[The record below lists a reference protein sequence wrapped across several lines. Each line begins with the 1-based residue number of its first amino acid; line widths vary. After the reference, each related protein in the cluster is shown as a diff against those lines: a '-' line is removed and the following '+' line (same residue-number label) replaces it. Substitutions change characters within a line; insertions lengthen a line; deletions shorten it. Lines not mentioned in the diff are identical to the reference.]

1 MYMRLAV
8 RTCTCGWLYVQVHAA
23 VRTYMYMRLY
33 VRTCTCGWLY
43 VHIHAAGC
51 TYMYIRLAVRTCTC
65 GWLYVHV
72 HTAPL
77 ISELCCQVLFFL
89 HYSQALFHY
98 WSQLP
103 WELSAGLRLQLP
115 PRCTLRAAPL
125 ERGAS
130 AFTPTTWSTLFQYS
144 AMCQV
149 RT

>member
-8 RTCTCGWLYVQVHAA
+8 RTCTCGWLYVHVHAA
-23 VRTYMYMRLY
+23 

-43 VHIHAAGC
+43 VHVHAAGC
-51 TYMYIRLAVRTCTC
+51 TYMYMRLAVRTCTY

-77 ISELCCQVLFFL
+77 ISELCCQVLFFIHYS
-89 HYSQALFHY
+89 HYSQMFY
-98 WSQLP
+98 YCQLP

-115 PRCTLRAAPL
+115 PRRTLRAAPL

-130 AFTPTTWSTLFQYS
+130 AFTPTTWSTHCQYS
-144 AMCQV
+144 AM
-149 RT
+149 